1 MAFPPLGNFDHIAVS
16 VSTNFPI
23 NSTQDTP
30 FHRVAYDYSRADW
43 DGLRDYF
50 FVRTNRINILVIVAK
65 GFLKL
70 PNLHMILKQKNSSL
84 PRSLALGTFGE
95 LLIVFS
101 AKVNLYLLYSKDR
114 RCCLLHLIK
123 QNYLQRPFP
132 RTLILMTL
140 VSLYLFSFV
149 ELI

>member
-70 PNLHMILKQKNSSL
+70 PNLHMILKQKNS
-84 PRSLALGTFGE
+84 
-95 LLIVFS
+95 
-101 AKVNLYLLYSKDR
+101 
-114 RCCLLHLIK
+114 
-123 QNYLQRPFP
+123 
-132 RTLILMTL
+132 
-140 VSLYLFSFV
+140 
-149 ELI
+149 